1 MLNGGRREI
10 RRVKVAIFVRN
21 VNSSP
26 GSYYRIIQYLNNLED
41 HGSIEVFGFSPEYY
55 YKRGSRRILQIYRA
69 IVYLSGCMKRFSVLL
84 RLAFS
89 KERYTLFVQ
98 RELVPRKVPG
108 FLAKL
113 IEKSMRNAEKVIWD
127 FDDNIKESGE
137 ISGREFDLL
146 CKYSTSI
153 LVCNE
158 FLKSTL
164 PESVQ
169 TKVTLIPTTDRA
181 AENIDLDEING
192 KRLETFDNKIILVWV
207 GTAGNLTYLQKI
219 LPDLDRAAVLIKES
233 GKQLQLRIVSN
244 SSLKYEGVALNI
256 ENVKWSRSVA
266 NDELKNAHIGLM
278 PLEENYYTPGKCG
291 FKAVQYIGMGL
302 PAIVSD
308 VGFNTEVVR
317 DEYNGFVV
325 SCKGQWTERIVQ
337 LAFDSQLWKTISN
350 NARAVWKENFNT
362 KDVIERLKEIIKS

>member
-1 MLNGGRREI
+1 M
-10 RRVKVAIFVRN
+10 RN

-41 HGSIEVFGFSPEYY
+41 LASIEVFGFSPEYY
-55 YKRGSRRILQIYRA
+55 YKRSSRRLHRFHRA
-69 IVYLSGCMKRFSVLL
+69 IVYLSGCMKRLSALL

-89 KERYTLFVQ
+89 KEHYILFVQ

-113 IEKSMRNAEKVIWD
+113 MEKSMRNAEKVVWD

-137 ISGREFDLL
+137 ISTKEFDLL

-169 TKVTLIPTTDRA
+169 RKVTLIPTTDRA
-181 AENIDLDEING
+181 AENLDLDAVNR
-192 KRLETFDNKIILVWV
+192 KRLETFDSEIRLVWV
-207 GTAGNLTYLQKI
+207 GTAGNLAYLQKI
-219 LPDLDRAAVLIKES
+219 LPELDKAAALIKES

-244 SSLKYEGVALNI
+244 STLEYDGVALNI
-256 ENVKWSRSVA
+256 ENVKWTRSVA
-266 NDELKNAHIGLM
+266 DDELKNAHIGLM

-337 LAFDSQLWKTISN
+337 LAFD
-350 NARAVWKENFNT
+350 
-362 KDVIERLKEIIKS
+362 

>member
-1 MLNGGRREI
+1 
-10 RRVKVAIFVRN
+10 VRN

-26 GSYYRIIQYLNNLED
+26 GSYYRIIQYISKLQDL
-41 HGSIEVFGFSPEYY
+41 GSIEVFGFSPEYY
-55 YKRGSRRILQIYRA
+55 YRRSSRRILPFYRA
-69 IVYLSGCMKRFSVLL
+69 IVYLSGCMKRLSALL

-89 KERYTLFVQ
+89 KEHYILFVQ

-113 IEKSMRNAEKVIWD
+113 MEKSMRNAEKVVWD
-127 FDDNIKESGE
+127 FDDNILESGE
-137 ISGREFDLL
+137 ISTKEFDLL

-169 TKVTLIPTTDRA
+169 RKVTLIPTTDRA
-181 AENIDLDEING
+181 AENLDLDAVNR
-192 KRLETFDNKIILVWV
+192 KRLETFDSEIRLVWV

-219 LPDLDRAAVLIKES
+219 LPELDKAAALIKKS

-244 SSLKYEGVALNI
+244 STLEYDGVALNI
-256 ENVKWSRSVA
+256 ENVKWTRSVA
-266 NDELKNAHIGLM
+266 DDELKNAHIGLM
-278 PLEENYYTPGKCG
+278 PLEENYYTPGKCA

-308 VGFNTEVVR
+308 VGFNRNVVE
-317 DEYNGFVV
+317 DGSNGV
-325 SCKGQWTERIVQ
+325 IVGSRTTWVNAVIR
-337 LAFDSQLWKTISN
+337 LSSDSKTWLSYSH
-350 NARAVWKENFNT
+350 NARQAWKEKFSS
-362 KDVIERLKEIIKS
+362 DAVLGVLRRIILGEEKQLPLL

>member
-1 MLNGGRREI
+1 MKTVILYC
-10 RRVKVAIFVRN
+10 RN
-21 VNSSP
+21 HIVTPS
-26 GSYYRIIQYLNNLED
+26 SYYRVGQYLEDLKQNLHIKVKTRD
-41 HGSIEVFGFSPEYY
+41 FFCSTYYGSICSSRLFGNLKKIIYYFWGVARRLIHLSRDSFSRERSVIIVQKSVFP
-55 YKRGSRRILQIYRA
+55 RRTPILAR
-69 IVYLSGCMKRFSVLL
+69 IVLKSVLH
-84 RLAFS
+84 RS
-89 KERYTLFVQ
+89 CT
-98 RELVPRKVPG
+98 
-108 FLAKL
+108 
-113 IEKSMRNAEKVIWD
+113 VIWD

-137 ISGREFDLL
+137 ISAKEFDLL
-146 CKYSTSI
+146 CKYSTTI

-169 TKVTLIPTTDRA
+169 RKVKLIPTTDRA
-181 AENIDLDEING
+181 AENLDLDEVSR
-192 KRLETFDNKIILVWV
+192 KRLETFDSEIRLVWV

-219 LPDLDRAAVLIKES
+219 LPELDKAAALIKES

-244 SSLKYEGVALNI
+244 STLEYDGVALNI

-266 NDELKNAHIGLM
+266 DDELKNAHIGLM

>member
-1 MLNGGRREI
+1 
-10 RRVKVAIFVRN
+10 
-21 VNSSP
+21 
-26 GSYYRIIQYLNNLED
+26 
-41 HGSIEVFGFSPEYY
+41 
-55 YKRGSRRILQIYRA
+55 
-69 IVYLSGCMKRFSVLL
+69 MKRLSALL

-89 KERYTLFVQ
+89 KEHYILFVQ

-113 IEKSMRNAEKVIWD
+113 MEKSMRNAEKVVWD

-137 ISGREFDLL
+137 ISTKEFDLL

-169 TKVTLIPTTDRA
+169 RKVTLIPTTDRA
-181 AENIDLDEING
+181 AENLDLDAVIR
-192 KRLETFDNKIILVWV
+192 KRLETFDSEIRLVWV

-219 LPDLDRAAVLIKES
+219 LPELDKAAALIKES

-244 SSLKYEGVALNI
+244 STLEYDGVALNI
-256 ENVKWSRSVA
+256 ENVKWTRSVA
-266 NDELKNAHIGLM
+266 DDELKNAHIGLM
-278 PLEENYYTPGKCG
+278 PLEENYYTPGKCA

-325 SCKGQWTERIVQ
+325 AYKGQWTERIVQ
-337 LAFDSQLWKTISN
+337 LVFDSQLWKTISN
-350 NARAVWKENFNT
+350 NARAVWRENFNT
-362 KDVIERLKEIIKS
+362 KDVQERLKEIIKS